1 MVVRPQDACR
11 LPFMGACA
19 IMKKND
25 FYIDEAYILRI

>member
-1 MVVRPQDACR
+1 MAVRPQEACR
-11 LPFMGACA
+11 LPCTGACA

>member
-1 MVVRPQDACR
+1 MAVRPQEECR
-11 LPFMGACA
+11 LPRTGACA